1 MKNQGVSH
9 NIDWISI
16 VIYMALVI
24 MGWLNIY
31 SSSLSSVAEE
41 TSIFDF
47 TQIYGKQFLFI
58 MFTIP
63 IIFVIL
69 FVEPK
74 FYEKF
79 SIIIFAISLLSLA
92 GLFVAGKTIAGQRCW
107 YGIGSFTIQPS
118 EFAKAATSLALAK
131 YLSDVQ
137 INLKDI
143 NRQIQVLIIVMLPVM
158 LILPQPDPGSALIYS
173 IFFVVLFREGMPGW
187 YLLTGFIAIIIFV
200 LTLAFG
206 KPYIVI
212 GITVVIL
219 AINYFRSRLVDRNI
233 IASAIL
239 LVMVSGFSFSVN
251 YVFNNVFKQ
260 HHRDRFNILL
270 GKEVDRQGVGY
281 NTNQSEIAIGSGGWF
296 GKGYLEGTQTK
307 GGFVPE
313 QHTDYIFT
321 TVGEEWGFL
330 GSLVV
335 IGLFVALILRI
346 IYLAERQ
353 KTKFSRVYG
362 YCAAGIIFIH
372 FFVNIAMVA
381 GVFPTIGVP
390 LPFFSYGGSGLWG
403 FTILLFIFLKMDA
416 NKVNEW

>member
-1 MKNQGVSH
+1 MKNQSVT
-9 NIDWISI
+9 NNLDWISI
-16 VIYMALVI
+16 VIYFALVI

-31 SSSLSSVAEE
+31 SSSLSSIEQE

-47 TQIYGKQFLFI
+47 SQIYGKQFMFI
-58 MFTIP
+58 ILTIP
-63 IIFVIL
+63 LIFVVL
-69 FVEPK
+69 SVDGK

-79 SIIIFAISLLSLA
+79 SSVIYVIGLLSLA
-92 GLFVAGKTIAGQRCW
+92 GLFVFGKTVKGQANW
-107 YGIGSFTIQPS
+107 YSFGSFGLQPS
-118 EFAKAATSLALAK
+118 EFVKAATALALAK

-137 INLKDI
+137 VHLKDL
-143 NRQIQVLIIVMLPVM
+143 NRQIQVLGLLFLPILLIVPH
-158 LILPQPDPGSALIYS
+158 DPGSALIYS
-173 IFFVVLFREGMPGW
+173 VFILVLYREGLPSW
-187 YLLTGFIAIIIFV
+187 YVWTGFIALILFV
-200 LTLAFG
+200 LALVVQPLVITGIAF
-206 KPYIVI
+206 
-212 GITVVIL
+212 VVIL
-219 AINYFRSRLVDRNI
+219 FIYFRSRIINRNWI
-233 IASAIL
+233 LSAL
-239 LVMVSGFSFSVN
+239 MLVMIGGFVYSVD
-251 YVFNNVFKQ
+251 YVFENVFKQ

-270 GKEVDRQGVGY
+270 GKEVDMKGIGY
-281 NTNQSEIAIGSGGWF
+281 NTNQSEIAIGSGGWL

-330 GSLVV
+330 GCIFV
-335 IGLFVALILRI
+335 ILLFLCLIMRI

-362 YCAAGIIFIH
+362 YCVASILFIH

-403 FTILLFIFLKMDA
+403 FTILLFIFIKMDA

>member
-1 MKNQGVSH
+1 MKNQSVT
-9 NIDWISI
+9 NNLDWISI
-16 VIYMALVI
+16 GIYIILVI
-24 MGWLNIY
+24 LGWLNIY
-31 SSSLSSVAEE
+31 SSSLSSIAEE
-41 TSIFDF
+41 TSIFDIS
-47 TQIYGKQFLFI
+47 QIYGKQFMFI
-58 MFTIP
+58 ILSIP
-63 IIFVIL
+63 LIFIVL
-69 FVEPK
+69 SVDGK

-79 SIIIFAISLLSLA
+79 SSVIYVVGLLSLA
-92 GLFVAGKTIAGQRCW
+92 GLFVFGKEIKGQVNW
-107 YGIGSFTIQPS
+107 YSFGSFGLQPS
-118 EFAKAATSLALAK
+118 EFAKAATALALAK

-137 INLKDI
+137 VNLKDV
-143 NRQIQVLIIVMLPVM
+143 NRQIQALGILFLPVI
-158 LILPQPDPGSALIYS
+158 LIVPHDPGSALIYTVF
-173 IFFVVLFREGMPGW
+173 ILVLYREGLPAW
-187 YLLTGFIAIIIFV
+187 YVWTGFIALILFVLALIIKPIIITGIAA
-200 LTLAFG
+200 L
-206 KPYIVI
+206 VI
-212 GITVVIL
+212 IFI
-219 AINYFRSRLVDRNI
+219 YFRSRLINRNWI
-233 IASAIL
+233 LSALVL
-239 LVMVSGFSFSVN
+239 LSISGFVFSVN
-251 YVFNNVFKQ
+251 YVFENVFKQ

-270 GKEVDRQGVGY
+270 GKEVDMKTIGY

-330 GSLVV
+330 GSIFV
-335 IGLFVALILRI
+335 IILYVCLIMRI

-362 YCAAGIIFIH
+362 YCVAGILFIH

-381 GVFPTIGVP
+381 GIFPTIGVP

>member
-1 MKNQGVSH
+1 
-9 NIDWISI
+9 
-16 VIYMALVI
+16 

-31 SSSLSSVAEE
+31 SSSLSSIEQE

-47 TQIYGKQFLFI
+47 SQIYGKQFLFI
-58 MFTIP
+58 ILTIP
-63 IIFVIL
+63 LIFIVL
-69 FVEPK
+69 SVDGK

-79 SIIIFAISLLSLA
+79 SSVIYVIGLLSLA
-92 GLFVAGKTIAGQRCW
+92 GLYVFGKTVKGQANW
-107 YGIGSFTIQPS
+107 YSFGSFGIQPS
-118 EFAKAATSLALAK
+118 EFVKAATAMALAK

-137 INLKDI
+137 VNLKDL
-143 NRQIQVLIIVMLPVM
+143 NRQFQALGILFLPILLIAPH
-158 LILPQPDPGSALIYS
+158 DPGSALIFCVF
-173 IFFVVLFREGMPGW
+173 ILVLYREGLPSW
-187 YLLTGFIAIIIFV
+187 YVWTGFITLILFV
-200 LTLAFG
+200 LALII
-206 KPYIVI
+206 KPLILTI
-212 GITVVIL
+212 IALVVIL
-219 AINYFRSRLVDRNI
+219 FVYYRSRMINRNWI
-233 IASAIL
+233 LSAIVF
-239 LVMVSGFSFSVN
+239 VMIGGFVFSVD
-251 YVFNNVFKQ
+251 YVFVNVFKQ

-270 GKEVDRQGVGY
+270 GKEVDMKGIGY
-281 NTNQSEIAIGSGGWF
+281 NTNQSEIALGSGGWF

-330 GSLVV
+330 GCLFI
-335 IGLFVALILRI
+335 IGLFLCLIMRI

-362 YCAAGIIFIH
+362 YCVAAVLFIH

-381 GVFPTIGVP
+381 GIFPTIGVP

>member
-1 MKNQGVSH
+1 MKNQSVSNH
-9 NIDWISI
+9 IDWII
-16 VIYMALVI
+16 VIIYILLVI

-31 SSSLSSVAEE
+31 SSSLSLTEDS
-41 TSIFDF
+41 SILDLSQF
-47 TQIYGKQFLFI
+47 YGKQLLS
-58 MFTIP
+58 
-63 IIFVIL
+63 IIFSIPLIFMIL
-69 FVEPK
+69 AVDGK

-79 SIIIFAISLLSLA
+79 ASIIFVISLLSLA
-92 GLFVAGKTIAGQRCW
+92 GLYVFGKEVKGQVNW
-107 YGIGSFTIQPS
+107 YSFGSFGLQPS
-118 EFAKAATSLALAK
+118 EFAKAATALALAK

-137 INLKDI
+137 VNLKDV
-143 NRQIQVLIIVMLPVM
+143 NRQMQALGIIFLPILLIVPH
-158 LILPQPDPGSALIYS
+158 DPGSALIYTMF
-173 IFFVVLFREGMPGW
+173 ILVLYREGLPVW
-187 YLLTGFIAIIIFV
+187 YIWTGFIAILLFV
-200 LTLAFG
+200 LALVLEPWAIILMAFLIICLV
-206 KPYIVI
+206 Y
-212 GITVVIL
+212 
-219 AINYFRSRLVDRNI
+219 YRSRLPDRNAL
-233 IASAIL
+233 ASAII
-239 LVMVSGFSFSVN
+239 LVLISGFVFSVD
-251 YVFNNVFKQ
+251 YVFDNIFKQ

-270 GKEVDRQGVGY
+270 GKEVDMKGIGY

-296 GKGYLEGTQTK
+296 GKGFLEGTQTK

-321 TVGEEWGFL
+321 TVGEEWGFV

-335 IGLFVALILRI
+335 IALFLALIFRI

-362 YCAAGIIFIH
+362 YCVASILFIH

-381 GVFPTIGVP
+381 GIFPTIGVP

>member
-1 MKNQGVSH
+1 MKNQSVT
-9 NIDWISI
+9 NNLDWISV
-16 VIYMALVI
+16 VIYFILLI

-31 SSSLSSVAEE
+31 SSSLSTIDQE

-47 TQIYGKQFLFI
+47 SQIYGKQFLFI
-58 MFTIP
+58 VLTIP
-63 IIFVIL
+63 LIFVIL
-69 FVEPK
+69 SVDGK

-79 SIIIFAISLLSLA
+79 SSVFYIIGLLSLA
-92 GLFVAGKTIAGQRCW
+92 GLFVFGKTVKGQANW
-107 YGIGSFTIQPS
+107 YSFGAFGLQPS
-118 EFAKAATSLALAK
+118 EFVKAATALALAK

-137 INLKDI
+137 VNLKDFK
-143 NRQIQVLIIVMLPVM
+143 QQLQALAIVALPIL
-158 LILPQPDPGSALIYS
+158 LILPHDPGSALIYS
-173 IFFVVLFREGMPGW
+173 VFILVLYREGLPSW
-187 YLLTGFIAIIIFV
+187 YVWTGFIALILFILALIIEPLVLIGIALAVIIFV
-200 LTLAFG
+200 
-206 KPYIVI
+206 
-212 GITVVIL
+212 
-219 AINYFRSRLVDRNI
+219 YFRSRLINRNWVLSSI
-233 IASAIL
+233 IF
-239 LVMVSGFSFSVN
+239 VMIGGFVFSVD
-251 YVFNNVFKQ
+251 YVFENVFKQ

-270 GKEVDRQGVGY
+270 GKEVDMKGIGY

-330 GSLVV
+330 GSLIV
-335 IGLFVALILRI
+335 ISLFVILIIRI
-346 IYLAERQ
+346 IYLSERQ

-362 YCAAGIIFIH
+362 YCVAGILFIH
-372 FFVNIAMVA
+372 FFVNIAMVV
-381 GVFPTIGVP
+381 GIFPTIGVP

>member
-1 MKNQGVSH
+1 MKNQSVTNNLDWVS
-9 NIDWISI
+9 IG
-16 VIYMALVI
+16 IYITLVI

-47 TQIYGKQFLFI
+47 TQIYGKQFMFI
-58 MFTIP
+58 ILSIP
-63 IIFVIL
+63 LIFVIL
-69 FVEPK
+69 SVDGK

-79 SIIIFAISLLSLA
+79 SSVIYVIGLLSLA
-92 GLFVAGKTIAGQRCW
+92 GLFVFGKTVKGQANW
-107 YGIGSFTIQPS
+107 YSFGSFGLQPS
-118 EFAKAATSLALAK
+118 EFVKAATALALAK
-131 YLSDVQ
+131 FLSDVQ
-137 INLKDI
+137 VNLKDL
-143 NRQIQVLIIVMLPVM
+143 NRQIQALGILFLPILLIVPH
-158 LILPQPDPGSALIYS
+158 DPGSALIYS
-173 IFFVVLFREGMPGW
+173 IFILVLYREGLPSW
-187 YLLTGFIAIIIFV
+187 YVWTGFIALLIFV
-200 LTLAFG
+200 LALII
-206 KPYIVI
+206 KPLLLNGIALLVIVFI
-212 GITVVIL
+212 
-219 AINYFRSRLVDRNI
+219 YFRSRIINRNWILSTI
-233 IASAIL
+233 IFLMI
-239 LVMVSGFSFSVN
+239 SGFAFSVD
-251 YVFNNVFKQ
+251 YVFVNVFKQ

-270 GKEVDRQGVGY
+270 GKEVDMKGIGY

-330 GSLVV
+330 GCILV
-335 IGLFVALILRI
+335 ISLFVCLIMRI

-362 YCAAGIIFIH
+362 YCVAGILFIH

-381 GVFPTIGVP
+381 GIFPTIGVP

-403 FTILLFIFLKMDA
+403 FSILLFIFLKMDA

>member
-1 MKNQGVSH
+1 MKNQSVSNH
-9 NIDWISI
+9 IDWII
-16 VIYMALVI
+16 VIIYILLVT

-31 SSSLSSVAEE
+31 SSSLSLTEDS
-41 TSIFDF
+41 SILDLSQF
-47 TQIYGKQFLFI
+47 YGKQLLS
-58 MFTIP
+58 
-63 IIFVIL
+63 IIFSIPLIFMIL
-69 FVEPK
+69 AVDGK

-79 SIIIFAISLLSLA
+79 ASIIFVISLLSLA
-92 GLFVAGKTIAGQRCW
+92 GLYVFGKEVKGQVNW
-107 YGIGSFTIQPS
+107 YSFGSFGLQPS
-118 EFAKAATSLALAK
+118 EFAKAATALALAK

-137 INLKDI
+137 VNLKDI
-143 NRQIQVLIIVMLPVM
+143 NRQLQALGIIFLPIILIVPH
-158 LILPQPDPGSALIYS
+158 DPGSALIYTM
-173 IFFVVLFREGMPGW
+173 FVLVLYREGLPAW
-187 YLLTGFIAIIIFV
+187 YVWTGFIAIVLFV
-200 LTLAFG
+200 LALVLEPWAIILIAFLIISLV
-206 KPYIVI
+206 Y
-212 GITVVIL
+212 
-219 AINYFRSRLVDRNI
+219 YRSRLPDRNAL
-233 IASAIL
+233 ASAII
-239 LVMVSGFSFSVN
+239 LVLISGFVYSVD
-251 YVFNNVFKQ
+251 YVFDNVFKQ

-270 GKEVDRQGVGY
+270 GKEVDMKGIGY

-296 GKGYLEGTQTK
+296 GKGFLEGTQTK

-321 TVGEEWGFL
+321 TVGEEWGFV
-330 GSLVV
+330 GSMVV
-335 IGLFVALILRI
+335 IALFLALIFRI

-362 YCAAGIIFIH
+362 YCVASILFIH

>member
-1 MKNQGVSH
+1 MKNQSVT
-9 NIDWISI
+9 NNLDWISI
-16 VIYMALVI
+16 VIYFALVI

-31 SSSLSSVAEE
+31 SSSLSSIEQE

-47 TQIYGKQFLFI
+47 SQIYGKQFMFI
-58 MFTIP
+58 ILTIP
-63 IIFVIL
+63 LIFIVL
-69 FVEPK
+69 SVDGK

-79 SIIIFAISLLSLA
+79 SSVIYVIGLLSLA
-92 GLFVAGKTIAGQRCW
+92 GLYVFGKTVKGQANW
-107 YGIGSFTIQPS
+107 YSFGSFGIQPS
-118 EFAKAATSLALAK
+118 EFVKAATAMALAK

-137 INLKDI
+137 VNLKDL
-143 NRQIQVLIIVMLPVM
+143 NRQIQALGILFLPILLIAPH
-158 LILPQPDPGSALIYS
+158 DPGSALIFS
-173 IFFVVLFREGMPGW
+173 VFILVLYREGLPSW
-187 YLLTGFIAIIIFV
+187 YVWTGFITLILFV
-200 LTLAFG
+200 LALII
-206 KPYIVI
+206 KPLILTI
-212 GITVVIL
+212 IALFVIL
-219 AINYFRSRLVDRNI
+219 FVYYRSRIINRNWILSALVF
-233 IASAIL
+233 
-239 LVMVSGFSFSVN
+239 VMIGGFVFSVD
-251 YVFNNVFKQ
+251 YVFVNVFKQ

-270 GKEVDRQGVGY
+270 GKEVDMKGIGY

-330 GSLVV
+330 GSLFI
-335 IGLFVALILRI
+335 IGLFLCLIMRI

-362 YCAAGIIFIH
+362 YCVAAVLFIH

-381 GVFPTIGVP
+381 GIFPTIGVP